1 MATKYE
7 TIYVDN
13 ILSSNNVPYADDLAG
28 TMLVLEDVDIN
39 SKVDVTKFLGAPA
52 KRVLISI
59 TQASGTPTSQ
69 QVEITLN
76 SLTLIRE
83 RKVEEADRTIRVWDN
98 PNSVTVVGSSTG
110 TGTWSSYDTLGDIS
124 IRSIEITNTA
134 LSNATFDIILVP

>member
-7 TIYVDN
+7 TIYIDN
-13 ILSSNNVPYADDLAG
+13 ILSSNNVPYADDLPG
-28 TMLVLEDVDIN
+28 TMLVLEDVAVN
-39 SKVDVTKFLGAPA
+39 SKIDVEKFLGRAA

-59 TQASGTPTSQ
+59 TQASGTATMQ

-76 SLTLIRE
+76 GLTLVRE
-83 RKVEEADRTIRVWDN
+83 KRVEEADRIMRVWGN
-98 PNSVTVVGSSTG
+98 PNQVILVGSTTG

-124 IRSIEITNTA
+124 IRSIEISNTA

>member
-1 MATKYE
+1 MATRYE

-28 TMLVLEDVDIN
+28 TMLVLEDVAIN

-59 TQASGTPTSQ
+59 TQLSGTATTQ

-76 SLTLIRE
+76 SLTLIKE

-124 IRSIEITNTA
+124 IRSIEISNTA